1 MRPEAATAG
10 AMVATLVCAVLLA
23 LAGCGTATSPGDA
36 AVSDANAEGV
46 TARLTMSPQPAPVM
60 RPLRLSVALEDA
72 AGRPLAGRSVTFD
85 LSMPSMAMAP
95 NRPTVSEPAAG
106 VYVATT
112 QLPMAGE
119 WRLSVELDGSR
130 GPIELSFTLTAD

>member
-1 MRPEAATAG
+1 MRPEAAAG
-10 AMVATLVCAVLLA
+10 GATVAALVCAVLLA
-23 LAGCGTATSPGDA
+23 LAGCGAATSPGDP
-36 AVSDANAEGV
+36 AVTNATAGGV
-46 TARLTMSPQPAPVM
+46 TARLTMSPQPAPAM
-60 RPLRLSVALEDA
+60 KPLRLSVALEDA

-112 QLPMAGE
+112 LLSMAGE
-119 WRLSVELDGSR
+119 WRLSVELDGSG